1 MANIPHIRTNR
12 RELDRILGM
21 CACLQ
26 ELECAGKE
34 MEKRFRAVP
43 NGWRDLRLIVSKLS
57 KLLDD
62 ILLTVP
68 PEKLAAMQRM
78 MPRMKFK
85 LVCGPQASQA
95 GNDECILSSADA
107 NILCNFAHEYCTV
120 CSNDSACNQCP
131 LGKVMDNILTYDRD
145 GRSWAF
151 VNFSALRE
159 EIENEK
165 PM

>member
-26 ELECAGKE
+26 ELECAGEE
-34 MEKRFRAVP
+34 MEKRFRAIP
-43 NGWRDLRLIVSKLS
+43 NGWRDLRLVISKLS
-57 KLLDD
+57 RLLDD
-62 ILLTVP
+62 ILMTVP

-85 LVCGPQASQA
+85 LVCGPQFSEA
-95 GNDECILSSADA
+95 GNNDCILSSKDA
-107 NILCNFAHEYCTV
+107 NILCNFAHEYCIV
-120 CSNDSACNQCP
+120 CSNDSACNRCP
-131 LGKVMDNILTYDRD
+131 LGKVLDSILTYDRD
-145 GRSWAF
+145 GKSWAY
-151 VNFSALRE
+151 VNFDAIRE
-159 EIENEK
+159 EINNEK